1 MTGSFFCNEPE
12 RIRLP
17 WNRSI
22 FCQFP
27 LKKRIIFMWFST
39 PFSRTGHSFDK
50 MHNFSLF
57 SPFEILF
64 KTSVRTKLSTFS
76 LLRFCGK
83 SRLIHQV
90 IHIIHIF
97 YPQFHGLHRFF
108 RKQMFCVFI
117 IIAFF
122 RCFFAEKS
130 LFHTSE
136 KSPLFSDYFTGR
148 STGYFAPETAALLFW
163 PQKTPAVRLFWPAAG
178 ISFFNRRSDPS
189 KS

>member
-50 MHNFSLF
+50 MHNFSHF

-64 KTSVRTKLSTFS
+64 KTSVRTELSTFS

-97 YPQFHGLHRFF
+97 YPQFGGLHRFPP
-108 RKQMFCVFI
+108 KQMFCLFI

-122 RCFFAEKS
+122 RRFFSQKS
-130 LFHTSE
+130 LFHLLWKIPLLSDD
-136 KSPLFSDYFTGR
+136 LFSKPCTPCAKRGR
-148 STGYFAPETAALLFW
+148 ERDTL
-163 PQKTPAVRLFWPAAG
+163 R
-178 ISFFNRRSDPS
+178 ISRSD
-189 KS
+189 